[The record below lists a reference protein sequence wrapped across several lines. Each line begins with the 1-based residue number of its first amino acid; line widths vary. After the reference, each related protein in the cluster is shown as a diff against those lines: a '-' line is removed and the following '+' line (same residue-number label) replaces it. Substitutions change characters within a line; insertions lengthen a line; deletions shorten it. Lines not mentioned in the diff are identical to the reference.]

1 MFVRGASLLFPVLLG
16 PPKDYMF
23 SESKL
28 ARILY
33 NNSVPPSS
41 SIFMSKASFSE
52 LALELKVVEYL
63 RNLSPSVQL
72 RAVLRTQ
79 PPDQSALS
87 QSSGCLGSN
96 LSRHPQ
102 TGEVCMSQLPY
113 APHSFP
119 CEDWTKELISEVN
132 SPGAG
137 SSWFFQDDRYVSCP
151 VTKSH
156 PKFMPGKYVSVRY
169 SKLCQTEFSGLSGFP
184 SSASLTTRFPESS
197 NCAIGSFTD
206 LEALVDHTTPL
217 LPFTRTRIPGLM
229 TLRIPVV
236 LYRGASLLATQ
247 TYVLTD
253 MFLYHMPTYRF
264 FVLSGLK
271 NPSSKV
277 PLGDE
282 TMVSSP
288 PSCRDRAVVMVSVAL
303 KLLLMGRSKDRRK
316 NRNKQPFLDAFILP
330 PLSIPFSE
338 ATEYNMMPFL
348 FIDIVT

>member
-1 MFVRGASLLFPVLLG
+1 MSGLKLVQTSTDWGSLYVAAAICTAQL
-16 PPKDYMF
+16 
-23 SESKL
+23 
-28 ARILY
+28 
-33 NNSVPPSS
+33 NS
-41 SIFMSKASFSE
+41 
-52 LALELKVVEYL
+52 
-63 RNLSPSVQL
+63 
-72 RAVLRTQ
+72 
-79 PPDQSALS
+79 
-87 QSSGCLGSN
+87 
-96 LSRHPQ
+96 
-102 TGEVCMSQLPY
+102 
-113 APHSFP
+113 P

-206 LEALVDHTTPL
+206 LELLVDHTTPL

-338 ATEYNMMPFL
+338 ATEYNIMPFL
-348 FIDIVT
+348 LIDIVT